1 MLDPAI
7 QQFLDERKADRIK
20 KKITISM
27 SAEEKQATE
36 DEINES
42 FLLDNWLPDAAKR
55 AGQLSIVSHP
65 AKFSHPSAKTSSI
78 IAQGIPKADG
88 FLRTANSQANFD
100 VFGNAAAMDVYKFLS
115 LPLSDNKTVL
125 EHLEQE
131 TETIQQ
137 QLTISSTDF
146 NVIQQGLL
154 AIKASN
160 SETQKTSDQVKQ
172 VYFPVAD
179 DYHLLSIL
187 TPSGLMFKLRQRIN
201 DIRFSDSAKQAREA
215 KKKQEHHS
223 EGFTEIYGLTAIGY
237 GGTKPQNISVLNS
250 QNGGVA
256 YLLNSTPPD
265 IQKRNLQGPKYDFFL
280 NSLYIKQYQQSFE
293 TFHRLMTVDYN
304 NANIRQ
310 GRDEVISFIIMQV
323 IERAWSIRQL
333 ESGWSKTET
342 CKDLPEYQKIWLD
355 NAHITEREIDDEWLK
370 EVITQLGLWFQRSY
384 KRLLGEG
391 KAKLLGDDELSHI
404 KRIIE
409 ENKEGLL

>member
-7 QQFLDERKADRIK
+7 QNFLDERKADRIK
-20 KKITISM
+20 KKITVSM
-27 SAEEKQATE
+27 SEEEKYATE
-36 DEINES
+36 MEINES

-78 IAQGIPKADG
+78 IAQGTAKADG

-115 LPLSDNKTVL
+115 LPLSDSKTVL

-131 TETIQQ
+131 TDTIQQ
-137 QLTISSTDF
+137 QLTISSTNF

-160 SETQKTSDQVKQ
+160 TETPKTSDQVKQ

-187 TPSGLMFKLRQRIN
+187 TPSGLLFKLRQRIN
-201 DIRFSDSAKQAREA
+201 DIRFSDLAKQAREA

-256 YLLNSTPPD
+256 YLLASLPPPLG
-265 IQKRNLQGPKYDFFL
+265 IKTLRPPTTDFFR
-280 NSLYIKQYQQSFE
+280 NSLYLKNYQDSFE
-293 TFHRLMTVDYN
+293 TFHRLLTVDHN
-304 NANIRQ
+304 DVNIRQ
-310 GRDEVISFIIMQV
+310 GFDNVIAFIINQV
-323 IERAWSIRQL
+323 IEQSWIIRQL
-333 ESGWSKTET
+333 EAGWSETEAH
-342 CKDLPEYQKIWLD
+342 KSLPDYQKIWLD
-355 NAHITEREIDDEWLK
+355 NARAADRETDDDWLEKVIAALGRWFIFAYEKNTRQKAPTLRDTELR
-370 EVITQLGLWFQRSY
+370 
-384 KRLLGEG
+384 
-391 KAKLLGDDELSHI
+391 HI
-404 KRIIE
+404 KGIIE
-409 ENKEGLL
+409 ENKDGLL

>member
-7 QQFLDERKADRIK
+7 QNFLDERKADRIK
-20 KKITISM
+20 KKITVSM
-27 SAEEKQATE
+27 SAEEKQAIE
-36 DEINES
+36 DEINET

-78 IAQGIPKADG
+78 IAQGTPKADG

-115 LPLSDNKTVL
+115 LSLGDSKTIL

-137 QLTISSTDF
+137 QLTITSTDF

-160 SETQKTSDQVKQ
+160 SEIPKTSDQIKQ

-187 TPSGLMFKLRQRIN
+187 TPSGLLFKLRQRIN
-201 DIRFSDSAKQAREA
+201 EIRFSAEAKQAREA
-215 KKKQEHHS
+215 RKKQEHHP

-265 IQKRNLQGPKYDFFL
+265 IKKRNLQAPKYDFFL
-280 NSLYIKQYQQSFE
+280 NSLYIKQYQESFE
-293 TFHRLMTVDYN
+293 TFHRLITVDYN

-310 GRDEVISFIIMQV
+310 GRDDVISFIIMQV
-323 IERAWSIRQL
+323 IEQAWAIRQL
-333 ESGWSKTET
+333 AQGWSETET
-342 CKDLPEYQKIWLD
+342 YNRLPEFQKIWLD
-355 NAHITEREIDDEWLK
+355 DCRAADREADDEWLEK
-370 EVITQLGLWFQRSY
+370 VIAALARWFIFAYEKNTGQ
-384 KRLLGEG
+384 
-391 KAKLLGDDELSHI
+391 KAQSLRDDELSHI